1 MKRMRIDRS
10 EVLRIQEKSKRI
22 GREYKPSIL
31 HYYKERNKQGKK
43 DKSWKCPKWTCQFLA
58 RLQMQRGI
66 TAQTADLK

>member
-31 HYYKERNKQGKK
+31 HYYKERNKQERKINHENVRNERANFQR
-43 DKSWKCPKWTCQFLA
+43 DYKCSEE
-58 RLQMQRGI
+58 LQRKPPI
-66 TAQTADLK
+66 